1 MDRENQV
8 LVKLKKEYAPSLK
21 KLKKNLLFAVSAVAY
36 NVLLSRFHLP
46 YMISW
51 LAAVAVAFLVAAGMP
66 DLYQMTKQKKPGIRI
81 WALLTAFAAVPTNA
95 EYFMDRTFTSEKI
108 MSLFEAYIP
117 GGIGTAR
124 LLAWLM
130 ALIAIYFWFV
140 VMCFLCDWLYTV
152 VTDVF
157 RQCSRN
163 EVWTFV
169 ILVILLELLVL
180 YVFGATK
187 AFYKGSIVYT
197 ADSGALVTPN
207 AYLVIAH
214 VENDLRQPLFAIF
227 ASPFIGAVYFLT
239 MLIPMEGLS
248 ATCMALVQVP
258 VMLMAYLLIARML
271 TKDSVCR
278 SMFMVMM
285 SSTYPVILF
294 SVMLEQYIISVFWL
308 VLFIYFAVN
317 DKKDREFVA
326 VGAAGTL
333 LTSTSI
339 GLFLDRKP
347 KDIFRRLIETGFLG
361 LFLLTL
367 FGRLDVILNIQ
378 KGLEL
383 GRFAGKSVSWGNK
396 MLQYLSFV
404 ESCFSAPDAG
414 ISHWEYTL
422 WSLKEVTAVNYAG
435 VAILLLAAAGFW
447 LNRRDRL
454 VQISA
459 YWVLFSW
466 IVIFVIGW
474 GTPENGA
481 ILYSL
486 YFGWAFVVLL
496 YKLAEWILK
505 KINLEKAF
513 PLLGAALAVWMLA
526 LNVPAFLKLLEFT
539 IEYSP
544 L

>member
-1 MDRENQV
+1 M
-8 LVKLKKEYAPSLK
+8 KEYFPSWR
-21 KLKKNLLFAVSAVAY
+21 KLKKNLPFAVSAVAY

-51 LAAVAVAFLVAAGMP
+51 LAAVTIAFLVASAVP
-66 DLYQMTKQKKPGIRI
+66 NLYQMTKQKKPGIRI

-108 MSLFEAYIP
+108 MSLFDSHVP

-130 ALIAIYFWFV
+130 ALVAIYFWYV
-140 VMCFLCDWLYTV
+140 VMCFLCDWLYTTV
-152 VTDVF
+152 MDIF
-157 RQCSRN
+157 RQCSRS
-163 EVWTFV
+163 EVTTFLV
-169 ILVILLELLVL
+169 LTVLLDILVIG
-180 YVFGATK
+180 VFAATK
-187 AFYKGSIVYT
+187 AFYKGSIIYT

-207 AYLVIAH
+207 AYLVISH

-239 MLIPMEGLS
+239 MLIPIEGLA
-248 ATCMALVQVP
+248 ATFMALVQVP

-271 TKDSVCR
+271 TKHSGYR
-278 SMFMVMM
+278 NLFMIMM
-285 SSTYPVILF
+285 CSTYPVLLF
-294 SVMLEQYIISVFWL
+294 SVMLEQYIISLFWL
-308 VLFIYFAVN
+308 VLFLYFAVN
-317 DKKDREFVA
+317 EKKDREFVV

-333 LTSTSI
+333 LTSASI

-347 KDIFRRLIETGFLG
+347 KEMFRRLIRTGFLG

-367 FGRLDVILNIQ
+367 FGRLDVLLNVK

-383 GRFAGKSVSWGNK
+383 GRFAGKSVSWGDK
-396 MLQYLSFV
+396 MLQYLAFAK
-404 ESCFSAPDAG
+404 SCFAAPEAG
-414 ISHWEYTL
+414 ITQWEYTL
-422 WSLKEVTAVNYAG
+422 WSLKEVTAVNYVGIA
-435 VAILLLAAAGFW
+435 VLLLAAAGFW
-447 LNRRDRL
+447 LNRREHL

-459 YWVLFSW
+459 YWVFFSW
-466 IVIFVIGW
+466 VVIFVIGW

-486 YFGWAFVVLL
+486 YFGWAFAVLL
-496 YKLAEWILK
+496 YKLLEWILK
-505 KINLEKAF
+505 KINLEKALF
-513 PLLGAALAVWMLA
+513 LLGAVFVVCMLVV
-526 LNVPAFLKLLEFT
+526 NVPAFLEMLEFA

>member
-1 MDRENQV
+1 MNSENQV
-8 LVKLKKEYAPSLK
+8 LTKLKKEYFPSRQ
-21 KLKKNLLFAVSAVAY
+21 KLKKNLLFVVSAVAY
-36 NVLLSRFHLP
+36 NALLFRFHLP

-51 LAAVAVAFLVAAGMP
+51 LAAVIAAVLAAAGMP
-66 DLYQMTKQKKPGIRI
+66 DLYRMTKQKKPGIRI
-81 WALLTAFAAVPTNA
+81 WALLTAFAAVPANA

-108 MSLFEAYIP
+108 MNLLEAYVP

-124 LLAWLM
+124 IFAWLM
-130 ALIAIYFWFV
+130 ALIAVYFWFV
-140 VMCFLCDWLYTV
+140 VMCFLCEWLYTV
-152 VTDVF
+152 AADVF
-157 RQCSRN
+157 RQSSKT

-169 ILVILLELLVL
+169 ILAVLLELLVL
-180 YVFGATK
+180 YAFGATK

-207 AYLVIAH
+207 AYLVISH

-239 MLIPMEGLS
+239 MLIPVEGLS
-248 ATCMALVQVP
+248 ATVMAMVQVP

-271 TKDSVCR
+271 TKDFRYR
-278 SMFMVMM
+278 SLFLVMM
-285 SSTYPVILF
+285 CSTYPVILF

-308 VLFIYFAVN
+308 ILFIYFAVN
-317 DKKDREFVA
+317 EKKDREFAV

-333 LTSTSI
+333 LTSASI

-347 KDIFRRLIETGFLG
+347 KDIFRKLVETGFLG

-367 FGRLDVILNIQ
+367 FGRLDVLLNIQ

-396 MLQYLSFV
+396 MFQYLSFI

-414 ISHWEYTL
+414 IAQWEYTL
-422 WSLKEVTAVNYAG
+422 WSLKEVTAVNRVG
-435 VAILLLAAAGFW
+435 VVLLLLTAVGFW
-447 LNRRDRL
+447 LNRHDRL

-459 YWVLFSW
+459 YWVFFSW

-486 YFGWAFVVLL
+486 YFGWAFVVLF
-496 YKLAEWILK
+496 YKLLEWILK
-505 KINLEKAF
+505 KINLEKLLF
-513 PLLGAALAVWMLA
+513 ILGAVFTVWMLA
-526 LNVPAFLKLLEFT
+526 VNVPAFMELLKFA
-539 IEYSP
+539 IAYSP
-544 L
+544 M